1 MHAAALIGHATRHA
15 GRQALAD
22 ALRASRADTLRSF
35 AAWQAANPGLRVPQT
50 TGFNLPLW
58 ELGHIGWFQ
67 EYWLARNSV
76 RPHGP
81 RADPE
86 APRLPPI
93 RPQADALYDSSRVAH
108 ATRWQLALPDADAT
122 RADLAQQ
129 WSHHLHL
136 LADENLTDASDNG
149 LYFYRLALFHEDM
162 HHEATLYMAQALGLD
177 LGEAAGPAAP
187 TPRAGTARPV
197 LSLDAAQVD
206 LGWRGPGFAFDN
218 EVGDQ
223 AATLPAFEIDA
234 QVVRWVD
241 YLPFVEAGG
250 YVDPR
255 GWTPEG
261 LRWRTATS
269 VYGPRYLRGPV
280 SVAAGRRPLSAGAA
294 PVAPVTP
301 SADWQVW
308 RRGRWQVLD
317 LWEPACHLS
326 AHEAQAWCAWAGRRL
341 PTEAEWQHAALTQP
355 ARFQWGDVWEWTASP
370 FEPWPG
376 FTPHP
381 YRDYSAPWFGSR
393 RVLRGASFGTS
404 ARLNHPRYRNFFP
417 PERSDIFAGFRSC
430 AA

>member
-22 ALRASRADTLRSF
+22 ALQASRADTLRSF
-35 AAWQAANPGLRVPQT
+35 AAWQAADPRLRVPEAP
-50 TGFNLPLW
+50 GFNLPLW

-67 EYWLARNSV
+67 EYWLSRNPV

-81 RADPE
+81 RADPD

-108 ATRWQLALPDADAT
+108 AARWQLALPDADAT

-129 WSHHLHL
+129 CARHLHL
-136 LADENLTDASDNG
+136 LADENLTDASDDG

-177 LGEAAGPAAP
+177 LGEAAGPVASTPGAGAA
-187 TPRAGTARPV
+187 RRV
-197 LSLDAAQVD
+197 LSLGAAQVD
-206 LGWRGPGFAFDN
+206 LGWRGPGFCFDN
-218 EVGDQ
+218 EVGEQ
-223 AATLPAFEIDA
+223 VVTLPATEIDA
-234 QVVRWVD
+234 RVVRWAD

-250 YVDPR
+250 YVDVR

-261 LRWRTATS
+261 LRWRAAAQAR
-269 VYGPRYLRGPV
+269 GPRYLRAPGKH
-280 SVAAGRRPLSAGAA
+280 GTGATA
-294 PVAPVTP
+294 DDALASPVTP

-308 RRGRWQVLD
+308 RRGRWQTLD
-317 LWEPACHLS
+317 LQEPACHLS
-326 AHEAQAWCAWAGRRL
+326 AHEAEAWCAWAGRRL
-341 PTEAEWQHAALTQP
+341 PTEAEWQHAALTEP
-355 ARFQWGDVWEWTASP
+355 AAFHWGDVWEWTAST

-404 ARLNHPRYRNFFP
+404 ARMHHPRYRNFFP
-417 PERSDIFAGFRSC
+417 PERTDIFAGFRSC